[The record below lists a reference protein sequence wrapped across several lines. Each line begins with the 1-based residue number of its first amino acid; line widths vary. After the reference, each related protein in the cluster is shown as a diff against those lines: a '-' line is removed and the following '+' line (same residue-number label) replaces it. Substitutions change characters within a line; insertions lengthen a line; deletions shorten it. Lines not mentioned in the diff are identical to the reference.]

1 MPNSI
6 SPNSAT
12 ITGRQG
18 AGALRAILP
27 AAHKAANP
35 TVYENMTASR
45 QAMADHGTRARESY
59 DNPTYTGAHNNWA
72 RQDTTATTTAC
83 VKMRGARR
91 LPLRIGVLFCETMTF
106 LFILDQAG
114 WTAADCR
121 RWACG
126 MVAGTPRA
134 SSPMPCLVSGYLSA
148 TIGGAA
154 GKHCRSPEG
163 TQVGGLA
170 DHGSGPPAW
179 AGVYGAGWHQAVTL
193 CWLPLPAWADLS
205 SSGVTIA
212 LHQTPIPAPESSG
225 RMAIPATC
233 DDSVAQLTD
242 TRQLR
247 NRMSGI
253 RPSCD
258 RVITQR
264 RDYPHANGIR
274 WTRYDSTIINNKNP
288 PLPTGSSRPCP
299 LRDSNPQA
307 RRRWILSPLRLPIPP
322 RGQLFYASML
332 AGQMSPRH
340 TRNQSA
346 AAQYTVDGMV
356 ARA

>member
-45 QAMADHGTRARESY
+45 QAIADHGTRARESY

-114 WTAADCR
+114 WTAADCH

-126 MVAGTPRA
+126 MVAGAPRA

-163 TQVGGLA
+163 TQAGGLA
-170 DHGSGPPAW
+170 DHDSGPPAW

-193 CWLPLPAWADLS
+193 CWLPLPAWA
-205 SSGVTIA
+205 A
-212 LHQTPIPAPESSG
+212 LFVL
-225 RMAIPATC
+225 RC
-233 DDSVAQLTD
+233 DDCVTSDADTCSGIVWPHGSPGGVRRFGRTAARYPAIAQPYGGYPSVVRPGNHTAPRLS
-242 TRQLR
+242 TRQR
-247 NRMSGI
+247 HKMDTVRQ
-253 RPSCD
+253 PSSTTKPAVAD
-258 RVITQR
+258 GFITTVPPAGLEPASPKAM
-264 RDYPHANGIR
+264 DFK
-274 WTRYDSTIINNKNP
+274 ST
-288 PLPTGSSRPCP
+288 
-299 LRDSNPQA
+299 
-307 RRRWILSPLRLPIPP
+307 
-322 RGQLFYASML
+322 AS
-332 AGQMSPRH
+332 
-340 TRNQSA
+340 TNSA
-346 AAQYTVDGMV
+346 KGATVLC
-356 ARA
+356 

>member
-126 MVAGTPRA
+126 MVAGAPRA

-193 CWLPLPAWADLS
+193 CWLPLPAWADLF
-205 SSGVTIA
+205 V
-212 LHQTPIPAPESSG
+212 L
-225 RMAIPATC
+225 RC

-247 NRMSGI
+247 SRMAGI

-274 WTRYDSTIINNKNP
+274 WTRYDNHHQQQNP

-340 TRNQSA
+340 TRNQPA
-346 AAQYTVDGMV
+346 AARYTVDGMA